1 MTAACTARSV
11 RTAATV
17 LAMHPRALA
26 TRHTAAGGIAWGDP
40 SVRTGESLTDLG
52 FVAVE
57 TTVSIVNS
65 KEDL

>member
-1 MTAACTARSV
+1 
-11 RTAATV
+11 
-17 LAMHPRALA
+17 MHPRALA